1 MVPGSG
7 ATLPVTQCLNR
18 GANANSAF
26 LPACSAFRDKR
37 PEAQNN
43 PRHAVCSAKLYERR
57 RLLLGASGCLDNG
70 GGGGSVLTQI
80 VTHLAMDSYILASNI

>member
-1 MVPGSG
+1 MPTPPSY
-7 ATLPVTQCLNR
+7 Q
-18 GANANSAF
+18 
-26 LPACSAFRDKR
+26 PARHSETKR

-80 VTHLAMDSYILASNI
+80 VTHLAKSLRRRAGGPAPQR